1 MASMT
6 ILHHR
11 TEGSGPT
18 VVLLHAGVADLRM
31 WDTQA
36 EELHIDHTVVRCDLR
51 GYGKTPLE
59 PGSDHCDAEDVL
71 ALLDHLAVDSFAL
84 VGASYGGYVAL
95 QVASAVPD
103 RVERLVLLDTP
114 AEVATPDERL
124 RDFWSREGALLEAG
138 DLDGATDLNVATWLG
153 DEAAE
158 DHRDLLW
165 RMQRNAFDVQAK
177 AGDVEGREL
186 PVDPAR
192 ITAPTTVVVGAHDLP
207 FFRDTARILAERLPR
222 AELVELP
229 WAAHLPSLE
238 RPFETAHLVRA
249 SLE

>member
-1 MASMT
+1 MT

-31 WDTQA
+31 WDTQV
-36 EELHIDHTVVRCDLR
+36 EELSADHTVVRCDLR
-51 GYGKTPLE
+51 GYGRSQPD
-59 PGSDHCDAEDVL
+59 PGSDASDAEDVL
-71 ALLDHLAVDSFAL
+71 ALLDHLGVDTFAL
-84 VGASYGGYVAL
+84 VGASYGGFVAL
-95 QVASAVPD
+95 QVASAVP
-103 RVERLVLLDTP
+103 ERLEKLVLLDP
-114 AEVATPDERL
+114 AAEVAVPDDRL
-124 RDFWSREGALLEAG
+124 REFWRREGELLEAG

-153 DEAAE
+153 PDAAD
-158 DHRDLLW
+158 DHRELLW
-165 RMQRNAFDVQAK
+165 RMQRNAFDLQTS
-177 AGDVEGREL
+177 DDDEDHEL
-186 PVDPAR
+186 PVDLDR
-192 ITAPTTVVVGAHDLP
+192 ITAPTTVVVGEHDLP
-207 FFRDTARILAERLPR
+207 FFRDTARILAERLPQ

>member
-1 MASMT
+1 MT

-31 WDTQA
+31 WDTQV
-36 EELHIDHTVVRCDLR
+36 EELTVDHTVVRCDLR
-51 GYGKTPLE
+51 GYGRSPLV
-59 PGSDHCDAEDVL
+59 PGSGDAEDVL
-71 ALLDHLAVDSFAL
+71 ALLDDLAVDTFAL
-84 VGASYGGYVAL
+84 VGASYGGFVAL
-95 QVASAVPD
+95 QVASAVP
-103 RVERLVLLDTP
+103 ERLEKLVLLDP
-114 AEVATPDERL
+114 AAEVAVPDDRL
-124 RDFWSREGALLEAG
+124 REFWRREGELLEAG

-153 DEAAE
+153 PDAAD
-158 DHRDLLW
+158 DHRELLW
-165 RMQRNAFDVQAK
+165 RMQRNAFDLQTSADD
-177 AGDVEGREL
+177 GDEDHEL
-186 PVDPAR
+186 PVDLDR
-192 ITAPTTVVVGAHDLP
+192 ITAPTTVVVGGLDLP
-207 FFRDTARILAERLPR
+207 FFRDTARILVERLPR